1 MAQQFE
7 IHNYDQVESPNKHE
21 DARLFELSHKD
32 AKPKEIKMKGARLLR
47 QVEEMT
53 TNEDVF
59 LDGQCVLAIW
69 STRLIAP
76 CEGKQLE

>member
-1 MAQQFE
+1 MADEGGVFS
-7 IHNYDQVESPNKHE
+7 ESPNKHE

-32 AKPKEIKMKGARLLR
+32 AEPKEIKMKGARLLK

-59 LDGQCVLAIW
+59 LDAPV
-69 STRLIAP
+69 RLSHLVNQAY
-76 CEGKQLE
+76 CTL